1 MTRNENVQKW
11 KFGVKEEKAGQEEKG
26 EEVRA
31 RPMGQKP
38 PPCPPRSPPV
48 FHPTHVPH
56 RPTQTSRVGPAA
68 LRARLPAWGNHR
80 WLTLSRSISSSAPLL
95 TEHPASASWQVSFC
109 WLCGNYTSASSK
121 YYLQLSNFFPPPQSC
136 QTKVGGE
143 PFSPSGSMNS
153 PCSPPPLLKI
163 PLLLPTQ
170 PICRRTLRR
179 KETLKRKASG
189 Y

>member
-1 MTRNENVQKW
+1 MSESESLGWRRRKQAKRRKERRSEQGPWDRNLHLVHLAPHQ
-11 KFGVKEEKAGQEEKG
+11 FSILL
-26 EEVRA
+26 
-31 RPMGQKP
+31 M
-38 PPCPPRSPPV
+38 SP
-48 FHPTHVPH
+48 TGPH
-56 RPTQTSRVGPAA
+56 RPPGLVPLPSGP
-68 LRARLPAWGNHR
+68 LSQPWGNPM

-95 TEHPASASWQVSFC
+95 TEHPASALWQVSFC

-143 PFSPSGSMNS
+143 PFSPSGSMNR

-179 KETLKRKASG
+179 KETLKRKASS

>member
-1 MTRNENVQKW
+1 MSKSESLGWRRRKERRSEPGLWDRNRPL
-11 KFGVKEEKAGQEEKG
+11 
-26 EEVRA
+26 VRLA
-31 RPMGQKP
+31 
-38 PPCPPRSPPV
+38 
-48 FHPTHVPH
+48 PH
-56 RPTQTSRVGPAA
+56 RFSILLTSPQAHTDLQVGPAA
-68 LRARLPAWGNHR
+68 LRDPLPAWGSHM
-80 WLTLSRSISSSAPLL
+80 WLTLSRSISSSAPFL

-170 PICRRTLRR
+170 PICRTTLRR
-179 KETLKRKASG
+179 KETLKRKASSD
-189 Y
+189 